1 MLVVALGVCAG
12 VLMAPPMARAETR
25 GVLELF
31 TSQGCSSCPPADK
44 LLGELIRDPSL
55 VAFSLNV
62 DYWDSL
68 GWKDTLADP
77 RNSERQR
84 AYARVRGE
92 RGVYTPQLVINGTAH
107 VVGSDKAAIQRAL
120 ASARDALSV
129 PVRARGEGRKAE
141 RRSACRKRR
150 RRSVGLW
157 AGEGGLGR
165 GGARRE
171 PRPHGHLPQC
181 CAALAEAG

>member
-1 MLVVALGVCAG
+1 MRIAHLVALGVCAG
-12 VLMAPPMARAETR
+12 VLIAPSMARAETR

-84 AYARVRGE
+84 AYARVRGD

-107 VVGSDKAAIQRAL
+107 VVGSDKGAIQR
-120 ASARDALSV
+120 S
-129 PVRARGEGRKAE
+129 
-141 RRSACRKRR
+141 RSYLN
-150 RRSVGLW
+150 GLHC
-157 AGEGGLGR
+157 
-165 GGARRE
+165 
-171 PRPHGHLPQC
+171 PR
-181 CAALAEAG
+181 